1 MEILNTLLIH
11 GMISALGGYI
21 MYVVVLVTVSNK
33 EEADKIAKALI
44 QKKVAACVNI
54 IPEIN
59 SIFWWQ
65 GKADSASELLLLIK
79 SKRSKLASIIK
90 LVKSL
95 HSYTVPE
102 IIALP
107 IIAGEKQY
115 LKWIDESLAFKK
127 LKANAKKGAG

>member
-1 MEILNTLLIH
+1 
-11 GMISALGGYI
+11 
-21 MYVVVLVTVSNK
+21 MYVVVLVTVSSK
-33 EEADKIAKALI
+33 KEADKIASCLI
-44 QKKVAACVNI
+44 NKKVAACVNI
-54 IPEIN
+54 VPAVS

-65 GKADSASELLLLIK
+65 GKADSQEELLLLIK
-79 SKRSKLASIIK
+79 SKKSKLPSIIK

-115 LKWIDESLAFKK
+115 LKWIDESLTFKK
-127 LKANAKKGAG
+127 LKANNKKGAG

>member
-1 MEILNTLLIH
+1 M
-11 GMISALGGYI
+11 YI
-21 MYVVVLVTVSNK
+21 VVLVTASSQK
-33 EEADKIAKALI
+33 EADTIANSLI
-44 QKKVAACVNI
+44 NKRVAACVNI
-54 IPEIN
+54 IPAVN

-65 GKADSASELLLLIK
+65 GKADTTEELLLLIK
-79 SKRSKLASIIK
+79 SKKSKLPAIIK

-115 LKWIDESLAFKK
+115 LNWIDDSLTFKKIKDESL
-127 LKANAKKGAG
+127 G

>member
-1 MEILNTLLIH
+1 
-11 GMISALGGYI
+11 
-21 MYVVVLVTVSNK
+21 MYVVVLVTVSSQK
-33 EEADKIAKALI
+33 EADTIASALI
-44 QKKVAACVNI
+44 NKKVAACVNI
-54 IPEIN
+54 IPAVN

-65 GKADSASELLLLIK
+65 GKVDSAGEHLLLIK
-79 SKRSKLASIIK
+79 SKKSKFNAIIK

-115 LKWIDESLAFKK
+115 LKWIADSVAFKK
-127 LKANAKKGAG
+127 TKDVFEKGAG